1 MYQRIKQTQNSAGRD
16 KDQTEM
22 GAAGRGMGVGGLGWG
37 DASWQGPERG
47 QMFRR
52 QEKVPVGTEN
62 PSNLF
67 LTS

>member
-1 MYQRIKQTQNSAGRD
+1 MYQRVKQTQNSAGRY

-22 GAAGRGMGVGGLGWG
+22 GATGRGMGVGRGGTHPG
-37 DASWQGPERG
+37 KDQNGG